1 MLSNDLMND
10 FNDINLQNE
19 VEKEYRFNKKK
30 WMILGIIFLVMG
42 TIIFLASIFLLNG
55 TVIKKEYADKEF
67 YACEIEVAKSN
78 LTQVCQNN
86 GSKYNVKINIVS
98 IIAFVYPLLMIL
110 LGDYYIFKAY
120 NFTKEKA
127 EKGIINKYYKMCK

>member
-10 FNDINLQNE
+10 FNDVNLQNE

-30 WMILGIIFLVMG
+30 WTILGIIFLVIG
-42 TIIFLASIFLLNG
+42 TIIFLVSIYLLNG
-55 TVIKKEYADKEF
+55 TVVKKEYIDKEF

-78 LTQVCQNN
+78 LTQICQDNR
-86 GSKYNVKINIVS
+86 SKYNVKINILS
-98 IIAFVYPLLMIL
+98 IIAFVCPLLMIF
-110 LGDYYIFKAY
+110 LGDYYILKAH

-127 EKGIINKYYKMCK
+127 EKGIIDKYYKMCK